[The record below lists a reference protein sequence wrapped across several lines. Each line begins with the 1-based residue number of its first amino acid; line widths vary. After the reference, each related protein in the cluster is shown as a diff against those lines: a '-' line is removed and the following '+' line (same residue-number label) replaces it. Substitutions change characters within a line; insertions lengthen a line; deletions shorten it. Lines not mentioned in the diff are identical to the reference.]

1 MATRSRLY
9 ARSRPRSTNQSE
21 SRIKRANLIIL
32 SNNANEFVINDDR
45 IGVKAFTEENVDSWF
60 DYITTE
66 SNMTN
71 VYLFVPNIFTNV
83 MLESICEYPQIE
95 YVYIF
100 GKDPRYPIFSD
111 LHGKLKGTFDE
122 SNHMLEEFRADIDEK
137 LNQFY
142 FEQSTFQNINE
153 GSSEVLWWTFFN
165 RVLQYITYTNVAMK
179 QLIQS
184 LIVNYQSDDR
194 ALREIKE
201 FEENYHR
208 HSAIRWYTT
217 NTFLFRTLN
226 GTLRTSN
233 NFDDIFKL
241 QFIIKD
247 MASELRRIQMTSS
260 GLASGP
266 SIVYRGQSM
275 SYAAIIQLQSN
286 IGQLFFS
293 KQFLSTSLDKDV
305 ALMFADAA
313 EFAQSVLVF
322 IRLELNDY
330 QRTVVP
336 FADISKLSRFDK
348 EKEVLFSPCST
359 FQIESVEFQERNRWH
374 VHLKYVDSMW
384 SIDFGERSIFSPHA
398 DQIYSRNLSNEN
410 KQFIAFQLLLD
421 MILRLGH
428 NNYAKEELL
437 EFSRSKYKD
446 SPTELNQINDFERNY
461 CSENAAI
468 WYTKDSFLYRLLN
481 ESLRMEKI
489 DSIVKMRYYIY
500 DLHNELVQLQLQQFN
515 NQTNL
520 ILYRGQLM
528 KIDYLNELREN
539 YDGHISFNS
548 FTAATEDRAVAFM
561 FSGDGTTT
569 SPDEVSV
576 IFEMSIDTNIRST
589 PFARIRSTKPD
600 EQEILFSMGGV
611 FRIGEINDVPSHPGV
626 HCIKLKLEHLEDELW
641 NKLTKHLH
649 QFH

>member
-9 ARSRPRSTNQSE
+9 TPFRPRSTNQSE

-45 IGVKAFTEENVDSWF
+45 VGVKAFTEENVDSWF

-83 MLESICEYPQIE
+83 MLESICEYPQIK

-208 HSAIRWYTT
+208 DGAIRWYTKD
-217 NTFLFRTLN
+217 TFFYYTLNRTL
-226 GTLRTSN
+226 GTLN
-233 NFDDIFKL
+233 NLDDIFKF

-247 MASELRRIQMTSS
+247 MMSELRRIQMTSS
-260 GLASGP
+260 RLAIGC
-266 SIVYRGQSM
+266 IDVYRGQSM
-275 SYAAIIQLQSN
+275 SYEEINQLQSN
-286 IGQLFFS
+286 IGQLLFN
-293 KQFLSTSLDKDV
+293 KQFLSTTLDIDV
-305 ALMFADAA
+305 AKMFADADD
-313 EFAQSVLVF
+313 FAQSVLVF
-322 IRLELNDY
+322 IHLEPNDY
-330 QRTVVP
+330 QRIDAPVVVV
-336 FADISKLSRFDK
+336 SGLSEFSD
-348 EKEVLFSPCST
+348 ESEVLVSPCST
-359 FQIESVEFQERNRWH
+359 FQIQSVELQEGNRWH
-374 VHLKYVDSMW
+374 VHLKYPDTMW
-384 SIDFGERSIFSPHA
+384 IIDFGERSIFSPHA
-398 DQIYSRNLSNEN
+398 DQIYIRNLSNEN
-410 KQFIAFQLLLD
+410 KQFIALQLLLD
-421 MILRLGH
+421 MILRLDH
-428 NNYAKEELL
+428 NNYGKEELL

-461 CSENAAI
+461 CSENAAM
-468 WYTKDSFLYRLLN
+468 WYTEDSFLCRLLN
-481 ESLRMEKI
+481 QSLRIETI

-500 DLHNELVQLQLQQFN
+500 DLHNELAQLQLQQFD

-520 ILYRGQLM
+520 ILYRGQPM

-548 FTAATEDRAVAFM
+548 FTSATEDLDVAFM

-589 PFARIRSTKPD
+589 PFARIRSTKSD

-611 FRIGEINDVPSHPGV
+611 FRIGEINDVPNHPGV

-641 NKLTKHLH
+641 NKLTKHLDR
-649 QFH
+649 FH